1 MPSVCREG
9 DLGKTGHT
17 CTAFIPAFATQRSVF
32 ANGIP
37 LNRVMDPAMPHTIF
51 VPEECVPH
59 NGAKINMGS
68 PTVFAWGIPIAR
80 DGDSFDFGAMI
91 KGSPNVFANGGGGG
105 GYSQSADPSI
115 EDVQ

>member
-9 DLGKTGHT
+9 DLGKTGHK
-17 CTAFIPAFATQRSVF
+17 CTFYIGVYATQGSVF

-37 LNRVMDPAMPHTIF
+37 LNRVSDPAMPHTG
-51 VPEECVPH
+51 VAPPYCKPH
-59 NGAKINMGS
+59 PSKINMAS
-68 PTVFAWGIPIAR
+68 RTVFAKGIGIAR
-80 DGDSFDFGAMI
+80 VGDSFDMGSMK

-115 EDVQ
+115 EDVR

>member
-9 DLGKTGHT
+9 DLGKTGHK
-17 CTAFIPAFATQRSVF
+17 CTFHIGVFATQGSVF

-37 LNRVMDPAMPHTIF
+37 LNRVSDPAMPHTG
-51 VPEECVPH
+51 VAPPYCKPH
-59 NGAKINMGS
+59 PSKINMGS

-115 EDVQ
+115 EDVR